1 MLNIQEQ
8 NEVKQILKDL
18 LRIES
23 VQPQGDE
30 TLVVQYIQELF
41 QKEDIK
47 IQRVAKEENRQNLIA
62 TIKGGAKPPILLL
75 SHVDV
80 VPPQGEWRYPP
91 FSAHEDENGVI
102 WARGALD
109 TKHLTAMEIMAMLK
123 LVRQGKS
130 FNRDIV
136 LVASADEES
145 GSHCGMKFLREEHPE
160 LIPTGAFTI
169 SEGGGFVILTN
180 GKKFRTCTCGEK
192 GDAAV
197 GVTAYKSE
205 EFNIFDVKTHSSYGM
220 LSAINALSAY
230 KSDETLCKVTQSFK
244 EKTQEQDF
252 ECNTLKNLWE
262 YSTKH
267 DLQIAAFDVSYT
279 QENINEDA
287 VIKTGFKFIPGIT
300 KEVIYEIYLRLLKG
314 TNAGFNLDSFEE
326 GFESTLNSDFVDNL
340 IDKADKFDPGSQFLP
355 MLALGRTDGRF
366 VRENVYG
373 FSPML
378 EDLPFGEVL
387 KKVHGVDEC
396 ITVNSLIYGT
406 NVIYSA
412 INEICFD

>member
-8 NEVKQILKDL
+8 SEVKQILKDL

-91 FSAHEDENGVI
+91 FSAYEDENGVI

-160 LIPTGAFTI
+160 LIPTG
-169 SEGGGFVILTN
+169 
-180 GKKFRTCTCGEK
+180 
-192 GDAAV
+192 
-197 GVTAYKSE
+197 
-205 EFNIFDVKTHSSYGM
+205 
-220 LSAINALSAY
+220 
-230 KSDETLCKVTQSFK
+230 
-244 EKTQEQDF
+244 
-252 ECNTLKNLWE
+252 
-262 YSTKH
+262 
-267 DLQIAAFDVSYT
+267 
-279 QENINEDA
+279 
-287 VIKTGFKFIPGIT
+287 
-300 KEVIYEIYLRLLKG
+300 
-314 TNAGFNLDSFEE
+314 
-326 GFESTLNSDFVDNL
+326 
-340 IDKADKFDPGSQFLP
+340 
-355 MLALGRTDGRF
+355 
-366 VRENVYG
+366 
-373 FSPML
+373 
-378 EDLPFGEVL
+378 
-387 KKVHGVDEC
+387 
-396 ITVNSLIYGT
+396 
-406 NVIYSA
+406 
-412 INEICFD
+412 

>member
-1 MLNIQEQ
+1 
-8 NEVKQILKDL
+8 
-18 LRIES
+18 
-23 VQPQGDE
+23 
-30 TLVVQYIQELF
+30 
-41 QKEDIK
+41 
-47 IQRVAKEENRQNLIA
+47 
-62 TIKGGAKPPILLL
+62 
-75 SHVDV
+75 
-80 VPPQGEWRYPP
+80 
-91 FSAHEDENGVI
+91 
-102 WARGALD
+102 
-109 TKHLTAMEIMAMLK
+109 
-123 LVRQGKS
+123 
-130 FNRDIV
+130 
-136 LVASADEES
+136 
-145 GSHCGMKFLREEHPE
+145 
-160 LIPTGAFTI
+160 
-169 SEGGGFVILTN
+169 
-180 GKKFRTCTCGEK
+180 
-192 GDAAV
+192 
-197 GVTAYKSE
+197 
-205 EFNIFDVKTHSSYGM
+205 
-220 LSAINALSAY
+220 SAINALSAY